1 MRIDRTNVGHVMEP
15 KNKLNLQA
23 IPGSKTN
30 SREVVVSPELQQ
42 KLDNVSQQ
50 EAAKAE
56 KLSALRTK
64 IDTGEYKI
72 DYEKLATKILDEDLS
87 TE

>member
-15 KNKLNLQA
+15 KTKLNPKSL
-23 IPGSKTN
+23 PGAKADL
-30 SREVVVSPELQQ
+30 REVVVSPELQQ
-42 KLDNVSQQ
+42 KLDSVSQR

-64 IDTGEYKI
+64 IDSGEYKI
-72 DYEKLATKILDEDLS
+72 DYDTLASKILDEDLS
-87 TE
+87 TK

>member
-15 KNKLNLQA
+15 KTKPSLQS
-23 IPGSKTN
+23 IPGDKADL
-30 SREVVVSPELQQ
+30 REVVVSPELQQ
-42 KLDNVSQQ
+42 KLDSVSQR

-64 IDTGEYKI
+64 IDSGEYKI
-72 DYEKLATKILDEDLS
+72 DYDKLAAKILDEDLF
-87 TE
+87 TK